1 MPAEDCFLSSEEERE
16 IIALGTTAR
25 YRKGETIFA
34 AGQRAVEIHYI
45 LNGWVN
51 VYKVTDD
58 GRQVS
63 VGLRY
68 RGEFAGLGS
77 FACDNERGCSAQA
90 LIDSEVVLVPR
101 DRFAQLL
108 SRYPALYTKLFCLLG
123 ARLRETQSNMVYF
136 IANQTDKRLALTL
149 LNIGQYLGRPAGDKR
164 LVSVILSQ
172 EQLAHIVG
180 CSRQT
185 VNNLLNEL
193 KAAGCIETKGREI
206 VATCPEKL
214 YARL

>member
-1 MPAEDCFLSSEEERE
+1 MPAGECFLTPEEERE
-16 IIALGTTAR
+16 IIALGTAAR

-34 AGQRAVEIHYI
+34 AGQRATEIHYI
-45 LNGWVN
+45 LAGWVN

-77 FACDNERGCSAQA
+77 FACDNERGCSALA
-90 LIDSEVVLVPR
+90 LIDSEVILVPR
-101 DRFAQLL
+101 DKFALL
-108 SRYPALYTKLFCLLG
+108 LNKHPALYTKLFCLLG

-149 LNIGQYLGRPAGDKR
+149 LNIGQYLGRPAGGRR
-164 LVSVILSQ
+164 LVGIKLTQ
-172 EQLAHIVG
+172 EELAHIVG

-206 VATCPEKL
+206 VAICPEKL
-214 YARL
+214 HARL